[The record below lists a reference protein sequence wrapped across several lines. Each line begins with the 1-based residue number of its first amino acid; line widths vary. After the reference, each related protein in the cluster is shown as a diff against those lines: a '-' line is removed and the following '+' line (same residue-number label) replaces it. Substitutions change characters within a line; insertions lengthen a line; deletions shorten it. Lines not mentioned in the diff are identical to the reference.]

1 VERYGKEILA
11 ALQRFNK
18 GERASNNW
26 HAAASQPR
34 EDTLQLLQE
43 GRTFEEIAQIRGR
56 KVSSVVDLVVKLV
69 EDGEVSFDS
78 KWLSAERYAQI
89 ASAMHQF
96 GKERLKPVKEAL
108 PEEITY
114 GEIRLVAAHLRV
126 HQKQN
131 SRQGRDGVEPRCSP
145 S

>member
-1 VERYGKEILA
+1 VE
-11 ALQRFNK
+11 
-18 GERASNNW
+18 
-26 HAAASQPR
+26 
-34 EDTLQLLQE
+34 LLQE

-56 KVSSVVDLVVKLV
+56 KISTVVEMVAKLI
-69 EDGEVSFDS
+69 EEGEIEFEA
-78 KWLSAERYAQI
+78 KWLAEERYGQI
-89 ASAMHQF
+89 AAAIQQF

-126 HQKQN
+126 NAKSKVPD
-131 SRQGRDGVEPRCSP
+131 SRGVQEPRCSP